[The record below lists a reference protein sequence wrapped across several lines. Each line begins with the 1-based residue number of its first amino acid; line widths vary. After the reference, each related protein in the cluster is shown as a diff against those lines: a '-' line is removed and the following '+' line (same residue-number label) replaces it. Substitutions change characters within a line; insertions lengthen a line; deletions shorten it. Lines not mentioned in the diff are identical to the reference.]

1 MAMEKVDKPVNMFV
15 LFAQFFSILAKNLE
29 KKYGAEGLDLLKET
43 VIEWGVA
50 RGKDIAHRAAQSGKT
65 NDLEAYLPSYDMER
79 SELFGAETKYTPD
92 EIHQDFDRCVFAQTW
107 IDAGEENM
115 AAFTARISIRPL
127 SKATMRIW
135 NASMTTSCTKMGIA
149 LSVLEKEEIRKIK
162 EKRCS

>member
-15 LFAQFFSILAKNLE
+15 LFARFFSILAKNLE

-107 IDAGEENM
+107 IDAGEEKYG
-115 AAFTARISIRPL
+115 RIYCENIDPAIVKGYNEDMECIHDHL
-127 SKATMRIW
+127 MYKDGH
-135 NASMTTSCTKMGIA
+135 CTFCF
-149 LSVLEKEEIRKIK
+149 RKK
-162 EKRCS
+162 KK